1 MMKTS
6 SELLYISRAPSPPPH
21 PFMSSV
27 SLLPSVSSPPP
38 SPRTPRASASLLL
51 PPHLLLP
58 LCPSS
63 SSCSSL
69 SPFAPPRER
78 SRKVERNAWSWRWRS
93 EPQPTCCLSSSA
105 SRPSLLCCL
114 SFSATL
120 LRSFHPCS
128 RHVFFHSN
136 QPSFRHYHLPP
147 FLPPFLRS
155 LILPSPPDIYC
166 LLNQMLMG
174 QSSGRDAG
182 GTGTEKEAA

>member
-1 MMKTS
+1 
-6 SELLYISRAPSPPPH
+6 
-21 PFMSSV
+21 MSSV
-27 SLLPSVSSPPP
+27 SLLPPCHRLP

-58 LCPSS
+58 LCLSS

-78 SRKVERNAWSWRWRS
+78 GRKVERNAWSWQWRS
-93 EPQPTCCLSSSA
+93 EPQPTCCLSSSP

-147 FLPPFLRS
+147 WNPPFLPPFLRS
-155 LILPSPPDIYC
+155 LVFPSPPDIYC
-166 LLNQMLMG
+166 LLNQMG
-174 QSSGRDAG
+174 QSSGRDAS
-182 GTGTEKEAA
+182 GTGTEKEAV